1 MRAIVVQHR
10 NEPGTLQDLP
20 TPEPEAGEVLV
31 RVAVAGINPVDW
43 KARDV
48 YEHPLPFVL
57 GQDFAGT
64 VAAVGEGVRRYA
76 HGDRIFGIAKEH
88 GAYAEYTIVPEDN
101 AQQPVAKI
109 PDDIGDADAAAL
121 PTAGLTA
128 LACVERMDVAAGQVL
143 FIVGVTG
150 AVGQFAA
157 QIALGRGARVAGS
170 GSSANASVAAD
181 LGLEFFVAYDSD
193 DVAAAVRAKY
203 PDGVEALLDL
213 ADDAD
218 GVKRMEQLVRR
229 GGIVASTI
237 RSIDEADAT
246 ALGIRG
252 LNVNLNESPQ
262 SSHDGLRRLAAL
274 VEQGTVKPPIVAERN
289 LSDAL
294 QALELQKSGKA
305 TGKILITV

>member
-1 MRAIVVQHR
+1 MRAIVVEHR
-10 NEPGTLQDLP
+10 NEPGTLRELP
-20 TPEPEAGEVLV
+20 TPEPDAGEVLV

-48 YEHPLPFVL
+48 YDHPLPFVL

-76 HGDRIFGIAKEH
+76 QGDRIFGIAKEH
-88 GAYAEYTIVPEDN
+88 GAYADYTIVPEDS

-128 LACVERMDVAAGQVL
+128 LACVERMGVAAGQVL

-157 QIALGRGARVAGS
+157 QLATARGVRVAGS
-170 GSSANASVAAD
+170 GAARNSAVGSA
-181 LGLEFFVAYDSD
+181 LGLDLYVAYDRD
-193 DVAAAVRAKY
+193 HVIAAVRAKY
-203 PDGVEALLDL
+203 PDGVDALLDL
-213 ADDAD
+213 VEDAD
-218 GVKRMEQLVRR
+218 GVKRMEQVVRR
-229 GGIVASTI
+229 GGVVASTI
-237 RSIDEADAT
+237 RTIDEADA
-246 ALGIRG
+246 AARGIRG

-262 SSHDGLRRLAAL
+262 SSHDGLRRLAEY
-274 VEQGTVKPPIVAERN
+274 VERGSVKPPIVAERN
-289 LSDAL
+289 LSDAV
-294 QALELQKSGKA
+294 QALELQKSGA
-305 TGKILITV
+305 ITGKILITV